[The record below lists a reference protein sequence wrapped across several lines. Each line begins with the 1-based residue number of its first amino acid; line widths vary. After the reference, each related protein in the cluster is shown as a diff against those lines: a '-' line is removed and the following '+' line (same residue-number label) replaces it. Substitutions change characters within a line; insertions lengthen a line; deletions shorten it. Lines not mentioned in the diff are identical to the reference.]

1 MLTLVAVGCQPSL
14 SLQAKSVQSLVYR
27 AVELSWTVESERWPL
42 NLNPLHEVIYC
53 LESFVWQQYP

>member
-27 AVELSWTVESERWPL
+27 AVELSWTVESER
-42 NLNPLHEVIYC
+42 
-53 LESFVWQQYP
+53 